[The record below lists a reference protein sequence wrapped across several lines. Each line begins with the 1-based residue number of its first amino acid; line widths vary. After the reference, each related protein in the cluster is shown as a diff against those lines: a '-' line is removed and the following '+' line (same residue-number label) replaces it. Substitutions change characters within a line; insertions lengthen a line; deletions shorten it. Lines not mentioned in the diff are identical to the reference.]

1 MAKPSRGGRRIGS
14 TRKTVDDLKA
24 EVLRL
29 VGSGLNVKQSLEAVG
44 RARPT
49 YEGWRRTDPAW
60 AGQVD
65 AARQAAGAKL
75 KGDYADLHT
84 VPDFPQF
91 CAEYLNQPLSPH
103 QLQWFDMLEGR
114 EPRDLHPAMEYEP
127 GSPTRLMVNTPPGHA
142 KALALDTPLP
152 TPTGWTTMGDVQP
165 GDWLLGADGQPVLVE
180 AVSPVFTGNDC
191 YVVEFQSG
199 EKITADAG
207 HLWQVKDL
215 TFAGWWSGRVR
226 VMTTQ
231 QLVQAMEGHVYSMDL
246 PDPADLPPVH
256 AEALPADYPTLDTI
270 MSITPTATVP
280 TQCVVVASDDHLF
293 LAGRQMLPTHN
304 STTITTNYAVWRI
317 CKNPAIRIIIVS
329 KAQRLAEQFL
339 LQIKERLTSPQYPR
353 ISVELAPPGG
363 WDNDSAKWTSNM
375 FYVNAQARDA
385 ESKDP
390 TVQALGIRGQVY
402 GSRADLVILDDTVD
416 TVNVAEYEKQIVWV
430 LSMVASR
437 LTPKSGRLLVIGTR
451 IASQD
456 LYSELRDPMRY
467 HSGTSPWTYLK
478 QPAVLEFADD
488 PKDWVTLWP
497 KATVGF
503 DPDQDPDTNGLYDR
517 WDGPTLADVRA
528 GLPPAEWSRVYQQQ
542 HVAEN
547 SVFPVEDVHGCV
559 GGYMCGALSDS
570 TFGRA
575 GGTDGLFLVA
585 GLDPALSGHTAAV
598 LMGVDR
604 RNGHRWV
611 IDLFNKQGCSPED
624 IRDLIKRWTDKHAI
638 NEWRIEK
645 NAFQGFLTGDR
656 DIQTFLASRGVVL
669 TDHYTGQSN
678 KFDAEFG
685 VAAMAN
691 LFTQRL
697 IHLPCVQGQG
707 VGEPAKQI
715 VEQLITWTPTGRNRS
730 RKHHHDMVMA
740 LWFAELRAQEYV
752 ATQHGGLFMDNKFA
766 TRGNLARRQLIS
778 IA

>member
-142 KALALDTPLP
+142 K
-152 TPTGWTTMGDVQP
+152 
-165 GDWLLGADGQPVLVE
+165 
-180 AVSPVFTGNDC
+180 
-191 YVVEFQSG
+191 
-199 EKITADAG
+199 
-207 HLWQVKDL
+207 
-215 TFAGWWSGRVR
+215 
-226 VMTTQ
+226 
-231 QLVQAMEGHVYSMDL
+231 
-246 PDPADLPPVH
+246 
-256 AEALPADYPTLDTI
+256 
-270 MSITPTATVP
+270 
-280 TQCVVVASDDHLF
+280 
-293 LAGRQMLPTHN
+293 